1 MSGEFLIP
9 IITMSGLGVLFSS
22 LLSFADKKLRV
33 EENPL
38 IGKVAELLPNAN
50 CGACGYAGCYDF
62 ASRLV
67 EGKAELSKCSV
78 CDADTKSEISSLLG
92 IEADLSEKKVARI
105 LCRGDNDAAKRKAI
119 KYYGPTSCAAL
130 ALVGG
135 TKLCQYGCLGGGD
148 CVVACPFNAIFMNDN
163 GLPYVIDELCTGC
176 GLCVK
181 ACPRNI
187 IELHP
192 LERNVFVFCKSKDDP
207 KTSKEFCKNACI
219 GCGIC
224 ARKSDGGI
232 EMIDNLAIINYDK
245 LDISKIPF
253 DKCSTQALQII
264 NHQEKF
270 EPEKESVMV
279 N

>member
-1 MSGEFLIP
+1 MSTEILIP
-9 IITMSGLGVLFSS
+9 IFTMSGLGILFSS
-22 LLSFADKKLRV
+22 LLVFADKKLRV

-50 CGACGYAGCYDF
+50 CGACGFAGCYDF
-62 ASRLV
+62 ASKLI
-67 EGKAELSKCSV
+67 EGSAELSKCSV
-78 CDADTKSEISSLLG
+78 CDADTKIEISSLLG
-92 IEADLSEKKVARI
+92 IEATQSEKKVARI
-105 LCRGDNDAAKRKAI
+105 LCRGDNEAAKRKSVSYI
-119 KYYGPTSCAAL
+119 GPNSCSAL

-148 CVVACPFNAIFMNDN
+148 CVDACPFGAIFMQDN
-163 GLPYVIDELCTGC
+163 GLPFVIEELCTGC
-176 GLCVK
+176 GLCAK

-187 IELHP
+187 IEIHP
-192 LERNVFVFCKSKDDP
+192 IERNVFVFCKSQDDP

-232 EMIDNLAIINYDK
+232 EMIENLAIINYDK
-245 LDISKIPF
+245 LDITKIPF
-253 DKCSTQALQII
+253 DKCSTKALQII
-264 NHQEKF
+264 NQKE
-270 EPEKESVMV
+270 ELVQESVMV